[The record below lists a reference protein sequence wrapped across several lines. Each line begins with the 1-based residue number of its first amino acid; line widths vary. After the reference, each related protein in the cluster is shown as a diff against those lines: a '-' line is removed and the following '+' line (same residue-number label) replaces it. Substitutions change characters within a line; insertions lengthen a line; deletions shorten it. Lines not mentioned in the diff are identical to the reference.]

1 MWLFPAVPDFDV
13 TSKNTTVFKLIKVP
27 AVCITGMVVVIVSS
41 TWSFLDPTL
50 EPHLRQ
56 FNLTPGKVGL
66 IFLLF
71 SALYGLSS
79 PGWGWLADRFNNHWS
94 MMVAGLFTSTIGLLL
109 LGPTPYIPGIQR

>member
-1 MWLFPAVPDFDV
+1 MFVDFDV

-56 FNLTPGKVGL
+56 VKF
-66 IFLLF
+66 FF
-71 SALYGLSS
+71 
-79 PGWGWLADRFNNHWS
+79 
-94 MMVAGLFTSTIGLLL
+94 
-109 LGPTPYIPGIQR
+109 

>member
-1 MWLFPAVPDFDV
+1 MWLFPAVPGKELLKTFISIISGVFVDFDV

-56 FNLTPGKVGL
+56 VKCFFK
-66 IFLLF
+66 LF
-71 SALYGLSS
+71 SKFDYL
-79 PGWGWLADRFNNHWS
+79 RF
-94 MMVAGLFTSTIGLLL
+94 
-109 LGPTPYIPGIQR
+109 